1 MVRPSIYRYAFFC
14 LLRGEGSVFRI
25 SKEVG
30 MILLN
35 ESVGDTY
42 LPPSF
47 LCCKRLEA
55 NSYRKNNVLYESS
68 VLCRLLCGLLYDRW
82 FFLFITTWCHLLV
95 SRSLILWLS
104 SQFRL
109 VLLQTQRHRSEMVY
123 TICSIKMESSVCPV
137 CLNDV

>member
-82 FFLFITTWCHLLV
+82 FFLFYHDLV
-95 SRSLILWLS
+95 SS
-104 SQFRL
+104 SRFQVPHIVAIF
-109 VLLQTQRHRSEMVY
+109 
-123 TICSIKMESSVCPV
+123 SISFGSSTNAKASIVNG
-137 CLNDV
+137 LHDL